1 MNRGKG
7 ADEPS
12 ENDVRRA
19 ERELLGL
26 QTLPNPENPLAK
38 KPL

>member
-1 MNRGKG
+1 MNRGKHAEG
-7 ADEPS
+7 AS
-12 ENDVRRA
+12 EHDVRHA

-26 QTLPNPENPLAK
+26 QTLPNPEDPLSR